1 VVSDWIYLCFVA
13 LIAVFAGKKY
23 HIFFFYR
30 IHSVLVIDLHVKIL
44 PDQHGQF
51 RTNDL
56 DAVLDNYV
64 IFMSNYV

>member
-1 VVSDWIYLCFVA
+1 MSY
-13 LIAVFAGKKY
+13 
-23 HIFFFYR
+23 FFYR